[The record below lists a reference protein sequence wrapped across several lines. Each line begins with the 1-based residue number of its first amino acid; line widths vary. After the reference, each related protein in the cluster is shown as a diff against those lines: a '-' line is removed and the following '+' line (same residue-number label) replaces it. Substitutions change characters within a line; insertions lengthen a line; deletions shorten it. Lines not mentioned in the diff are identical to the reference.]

1 MKKILLLLATVLTG
15 VSAWA
20 QNYDGI
26 YTMQVDENQQ
36 RGYVVAGEGYADYP
50 VLSDITLNGYQQNS
64 VDAIENGKNWYITTV
79 NDGTTYYFY
88 NVAVGK
94 FLVQDEKLSGVYVQF
109 RVQLL
114 VAIQFLLQGTQT
126 LYALLQILQTC
137 LCQTQAVS
145 HALVLC
151 AGYVCII

>member
-1 MKKILLLLATVLTG
+1 MKKILLLLSTVLTC

-64 VDAIENGKNWYITTV
+64 VSAIENGKNWYITTV
-79 NDGTTYYFY
+79 NDGATYYFY

-94 FLVQDEKLSGVYVQF
+94 FLVQEESKVNFGDEPYEWKISANGNYLNN
-109 RVQLL
+109 
-114 VAIQFLLQGTQT
+114 
-126 LYALLQILQTC
+126 
-137 LCQTQAVS
+137 VS
-145 HALVLC
+145 SMNSNYL
-151 AGYVCII
+151 